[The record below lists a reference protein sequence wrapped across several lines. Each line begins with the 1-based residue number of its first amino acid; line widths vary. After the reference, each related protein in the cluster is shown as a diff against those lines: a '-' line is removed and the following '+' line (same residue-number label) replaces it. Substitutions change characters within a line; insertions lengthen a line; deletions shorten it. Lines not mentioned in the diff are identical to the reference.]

1 MATQE
6 IKATNWDLFCR
17 RFFDEHRGALMCLEV
32 VYHDGHTELIARQ
45 LPLHEM
51 RFERSQGCSDVIH
64 LKLGEVQ
71 HQIIEPIHLRLKEE
85 SGQPKTLLIDAET
98 GSVELTFSSG
108 RIGAILSELEAD

>member
-17 RFFDEHRGALMCLEV
+17 RFFEEHRAALMTLEV
-32 VYHDGHTELIARQ
+32 VYHDGHTELLARE
-45 LPLHEM
+45 LPLQEM
-51 RFERSQGCSDVIH
+51 RFEQTAGCSDIIH

-71 HQIIEPIHLRLKEE
+71 HQIVDPISLRLKE
-85 SGQPKTLLIDAET
+85 SGGQPKVLSIDAET

-108 RIGAILSELEAD
+108 RIGAILNELERG